1 MEEPTPQQQHIQ
13 FLLYSN
19 EALRK
24 LIDETYAELETYL
37 TSRHTM
43 SETNQHIY
51 LSQIKNKLNTN
62 K

>member
-24 LIDETYAELETYL
+24 LVEDTYSDLEKYL

-43 SETNQHIY
+43 SEANQYIV
-51 LSQIKNKLNTN
+51 LSEIKNKLNTN